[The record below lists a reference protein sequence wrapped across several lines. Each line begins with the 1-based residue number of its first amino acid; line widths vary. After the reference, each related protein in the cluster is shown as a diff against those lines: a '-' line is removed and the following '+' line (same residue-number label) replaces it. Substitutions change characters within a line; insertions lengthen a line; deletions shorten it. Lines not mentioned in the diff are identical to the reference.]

1 MADVAA
7 KAGVS
12 SSTVSR
18 ALRGVYGVDA
28 RTKEAVLKA
37 ARELRFDG
45 PDWFAQGLKTGR
57 SPVIGVHI
65 ESFRNSYYGELAEA
79 IEGTA
84 REHGFLVVLSAA
96 SNEGVEDEEVVRH
109 FLRTRV
115 AGLIRMPLRTD
126 GARRL
131 CKSLVERGSVV
142 VVVGDDMTESDFHLV
157 GVDTLSGAQAA
168 VRHLYEL
175 GHREIAF
182 LSRQL
187 SSDRY
192 AGYRAEIHKY
202 GLLELP
208 YFIPSGPSFVRNAY
222 ETALR
227 LLDSPT
233 RPTAVLA
240 FNDLIAVQVLQA
252 AHERGISVPEE
263 LSIVGFDD
271 TSEAQLVQPPLTTVE
286 IPKAEIGRKAVE
298 IVIKGIHGQ
307 AQAQRHGRNHGHR
320 PTMPLGES
328 HSSGFGPGQDETQVD
343 ICAHGSTGDSGLVEP
358 ETGGENERIILP
370 CILKVRGSTAPVNV

>member
-1 MADVAA
+1 MQRSRSNRVTIADVAA

-18 ALRGVYGVDA
+18 ALRGLDGVDP

-37 ARELRFDG
+37 ARELRFEG

-79 IEGTA
+79 IEGAA
-84 REHGFLVVLSAA
+84 RGHGFLVVLGAA
-96 SNEGVEDEEVVRH
+96 PNEGVEDEELVKH

-131 CKSLVERGSVV
+131 CKSLAERGSVV

-182 LSRQL
+182 LSRQI
-187 SSDRY
+187 SSDRF
-192 AGYRAEIHKY
+192 AGYRTEIHKY
-202 GLLELP
+202 GLRERP
-208 YFIPSGPSFVRNAY
+208 YFIPSGTSFVRSAY

-227 LLDSPT
+227 LLDSST

-240 FNDLIAVQVLQA
+240 FNDLIAVQLLQA

-271 TSEAQLVQPPLTTVE
+271 TAEAQLVHPPLTTVE
-286 IPKAEIGRKAVE
+286 IPKAEIGKRAVE
-298 IVIKGIHGQ
+298 IVVKGIQSQSPLPSQ
-307 AQAQRHGRNHGHR
+307 ARSQAEA
-320 PTMPLGES
+320 GEPVPPA
-328 HSSGFGPGQDETQVD
+328 GPK
-343 ICAHGSTGDSGLVEP
+343 
-358 ETGGENERIILP
+358 ENERIILP
-370 CILKVRGSTAPVNV
+370 CVLKVRGSTAPARG